1 MVFFKRYLPI
11 ISFIVGASAL
21 TFQITVLY
29 PWHNELDR
37 DFHKL
42 QKLKIETDNKLT
54 QHNKE
59 ILDKLDVINKTLED
73 LKKDKK
79 L

>member
-11 ISFIVGASAL
+11 ISFIVGTTAL

-29 PWHNELDR
+29 PWHNELDK

-42 QKLKIETDNKLT
+42 EKLKIETDENLKR
-54 QHNKE
+54 QNMQ
-59 ILDKLDVINKTLED
+59 ILDKLDNIEKNLKELKNKNL
-73 LKKDKK
+73 
-79 L
+79 